1 MISYC
6 PINFDN
12 SPRQV
17 PIQGVERPGPRSRP
31 SPQPPREDT
40 ECNYL
45 IMFFVVGVLM
55 LAVSDQIKK

>member
-12 SPRQV
+12 SPQRV
-17 PIQGVERPGPRSRP
+17 PLQDVERPRPRP
-31 SPQPPREDT
+31 SPPREDT

-45 IMFFVVGVLM
+45 IIFFVVGVFM

>member
-17 PIQGVERPGPRSRP
+17 PLQGVERPRP

-45 IMFFVVGVLM
+45 IIFFVVGVLM